1 MRSVKSDYLMATGL
15 LPLLGAVFISLPP
28 YLYGWVLGTYP
39 LLVIAF
45 IAGMQ
50 FNATKRLSVKT
61 IAMLYPVLV
70 SLVLLQYG
78 DAVLYYSI
86 GLVMS
91 LVVDS
96 LLWVE
101 GICSK
106 HYLVIR
112 GLLVALFILLL
123 SYIGWV

>member
-1 MRSVKSDYLMATGL
+1 MATGL
-15 LPLLGAVFISLPP
+15 LPLLGTVFISLPP

-50 FNATKRLSVKT
+50 FNATKRLLLKMIV
-61 IAMLYPVLV
+61 MLYPVLV
-70 SLVLLQYG
+70 SLLLLQYG
-78 DAVLYYSI
+78 NAILCYSI

-91 LVVDS
+91 LVVDG

-101 GICSK
+101 GVCSR
-106 HYLVIR
+106 HYLAIR